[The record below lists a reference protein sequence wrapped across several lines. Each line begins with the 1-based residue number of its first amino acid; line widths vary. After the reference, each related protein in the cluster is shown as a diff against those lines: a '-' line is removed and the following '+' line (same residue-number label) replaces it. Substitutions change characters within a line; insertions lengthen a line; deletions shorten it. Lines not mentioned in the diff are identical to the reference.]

1 MHMCSTY
8 MSVCSPLMPSFA
20 PLFSSLPQVVFG
32 VAGTVGFVLAE
43 WGVGSSQAAP
53 RGIGDKDE

>member
-1 MHMCSTY
+1 
-8 MSVCSPLMPSFA
+8 MPSFA

-32 VAGTVGFVLAE
+32 IAGTVGFVLAE
-43 WGVGSSQAAP
+43 WGVGSPWAAP